1 MRRTEAVASEQMELP
16 NMPEPIFDANG
27 YSVADIANAQRKVDE
42 TMALIDAHPELM
54 GEAAQMAADEAAQ
67 RGHVG
72 VRWLGEALRL
82 RLHDDGT
89 DGYSN
94 DCVGVIARMLCADE
108 PWLRGFFDLRPCALD
123 CVMGG
128 TA

>member
-1 MRRTEAVASEQMELP
+1 MKHTEAVAPEQLELP
-16 NMPEPIFDANG
+16 NMPEPIFDPNG
-27 YSVADIANAQRKVDE
+27 YSVADIANARRKVNE
-42 TMALIDAHPELM
+42 TMALIEAHPDLLD
-54 GEAAQMAADEAAQ
+54 EAAQMVAGEAAQ

-72 VRWLGEALRL
+72 VRWLGEMLRL

-89 DGYSN
+89 DGYNN

-108 PWLRGFFDLRPCALD
+108 PWLRRFFDLRPCALD